1 MRYFFKVTNGVREV
15 DLAGTELL
23 DENAARR
30 EAVRFAGELLKDEPM
45 LLDHGRLLVSVRNE
59 DGSIEFAITIRLEVK
74 AIRSAE
80 P

>member
-23 DENAARR
+23 DESAALR

-45 LLDHGRLLVSVRNE
+45 LLDHGQLLVSVCNE
-59 DGSIEFAITIRLEVK
+59 EGSIEFAITIRLDVK
-74 AIRSAE
+74 STRSAQR
-80 P
+80 

>member
-74 AIRSAE
+74 AIRAAE

>member
-45 LLDHGRLLVSVRNE
+45 LLDHSRLLVSVRNE

>member
-59 DGSIEFAITIRLEVK
+59 DCSIEFAITIRLEVK

>member
-59 DGSIEFAITIRLEVK
+59 DGSIEFAITIRLDVR
-74 AIRSAE
+74 AIRSGQ